1 MHISRHGDGRSNATK
16 RFCVT
21 GISWLNVHS
30 YASNSKL
37 FLTVAP
43 NTFSRRML
51 CCGFRFTRNQ
61 IQWNESHELISCNS
75 HTVWSPSLV
84 LDVRLYSVFFRLNS
98 SVFFLFRGQLITTNY
113 NVYSRFEL
121 KYDKSNSI
129 TVSMR
134 ALSYHSDDGPWKLYS
149 CHFFSMNLIRS
160 LELGSTKSRRKS
172 LK

>member
-37 FLTVAP
+37 FLTLHRTHSLDGCFVVV
-43 NTFSRRML
+43 FVL
-51 CCGFRFTRNQ
+51 LETRY
-61 IQWNESHELISCNS
+61 NEMKATSQYHAIAT
-75 HTVWSPSLV
+75 HAMTVWSPSLV
-84 LDVRLYSVFFRLNS
+84 LDVRLYSVLFRLDS

-121 KYDKSNSI
+121 KYDKSYCS

-134 ALSYHSDDGPWKLYS
+134 ALSYHSEDGPWKPYS
-149 CHFFSMNLIRS
+149 CHFFRWI
-160 LELGSTKSRRKS
+160 
-172 LK
+172 

>member
-1 MHISRHGDGRSNATK
+1 MCTVMRLIRNCSWRLHRTHSLDGCFVVVFVLLETRYNEMKATSQYHAIA
-16 RFCVT
+16 T
-21 GISWLNVHS
+21 H
-30 YASNSKL
+30 A
-37 FLTVAP
+37 
-43 NTFSRRML
+43 M
-51 CCGFRFTRNQ
+51 
-61 IQWNESHELISCNS
+61 
-75 HTVWSPSLV
+75 TVWSPSLV
-84 LDVRLYSVFFRLNS
+84 LDVRLYSVLFRLNS

-113 NVYSRFEL
+113 NVYSRFDL
-121 KYDKSNSI
+121 KYDKSNCI